1 MKQNMRQFA
10 VTEIQYG
17 TNSFLA
23 AVLSADGT
31 IEELE
36 LERKEKASETG
47 IVYSGITES
56 VNKSVGGGFLRAGKR
71 GPYYLPRRKH
81 EKLRVSAP
89 ILFQVTKDASGHKG
103 AEVTEN
109 IELAGTSLVL
119 SRFPGPLSFSRK
131 LNEEQKK
138 QIRGWLQAID
148 PCPYRILVRTNAK
161 KAEKA
166 GFLEELSRLRAE
178 MDGILV
184 RFQKAGNGEI
194 LYRPEEFWKRM
205 YRNLYEK
212 PDVTVSD
219 IPIVRE
225 ALNGTEN
232 ELSISIDE
240 RFGITAELDR
250 LLGKYISLK
259 NGAYLV
265 IEKTEAF
272 VSIDV
277 NSGTCKKGK
286 NPENAF
292 YMINL
297 DAADEIARQL
307 RLRNL
312 GGMILIDFIS
322 MEDEQHQKDLL
333 THMRKVLR
341 KDHQVAEAIDI
352 TPLGIM
358 ELTREQNRKSL
369 SEEIGQG
376 KEHSGWKA
384 V

>member
-1 MKQNMRQFA
+1 MRQYA

-17 TNSFLA
+17 MNSYLA
-23 AVLSADGT
+23 AVLCVDGR

-36 LERKEKASETG
+36 LEKKEKASETG
-47 IVYSGITES
+47 IVYCGITES
-56 VNKSVGGGFLRAGKR
+56 VNKSVGGGFLRAGKK

-109 IELAGTSLVL
+109 IELAGSYLVL

-138 QIRGWLQAID
+138 LILKWLPAEA
-148 PCPYRILVRTNAK
+148 PCPYRILIRTNAK
-161 KAEKA
+161 RAEKA
-166 GFLEELSRLRAE
+166 ELLEELERLRVE
-178 MDGILV
+178 MDSILE
-184 RFQKAGNGEI
+184 RFPKAANGEI
-194 LYRPEEFWKRM
+194 IYRPEEFWKRM
-205 YRNLYEK
+205 YRNFYET
-212 PDVTVSD
+212 PDCCISD
-219 IPIVRE
+219 IPKVRE
-225 ALNGTEN
+225 ALDGQENG
-232 ELSISIDE
+232 LSISIE
-240 RFGITAELDR
+240 EQFGIKAELDR

-265 IEKTEAF
+265 LEKTEAF

-286 NPENAF
+286 SPENAF
-292 YMINL
+292 YMINI

-322 MEDEQHQKDLL
+322 MEDEQHKKDLL
-333 THMRKVLR
+333 THMRKALR
-341 KDHQVAEAIDI
+341 KDHQIAEAIDI

-358 ELTREQNRKSL
+358 ELTREQGKKSL
-369 SEEIGQG
+369 QEEIGTLYP
-376 KEHSGWKA
+376 EDTPHE
-384 V
+384 